1 MEKFIYYFVLLNNVF
16 LTKGTLNI
24 GFYIKDNIKNEIKPM
39 LLNSIM
45 MKAAYNKKETVNFVV
60 ESMTVEDS
68 FQSNQVPIIA
78 SESEAASPMIQSITC
93 KLNIPY
99 IQTNWRQYNSYLGR
113 ETSLNLH
120 PDFNLLSLGLAK
132 IVESLQWP
140 SFIVLYENF
149 QGFLRLQEVFKLQK
163 YSDIQ
168 ARNTIIIKKLNFQ
181 EDVRSVLKEIK
192 HSGEKQII
200 VDCETENTLQVLE
213 QAKEV
218 GLMTFAHTYFLS
230 SLDAHTLNLEKLN
243 TEANITTV
251 RVIDPNGDYVKEV
264 LNNML
269 TSNSYMLKTE
279 TVLIHES
286 INLLMQAVNYMY
298 HDRNITSKNISCKG
312 QEKFKY
318 GSDIISYIKN
328 HYTKSSSRLPFDQ
341 NGRRV
346 DFTLYLVE
354 GNREKVI
361 ATWDSIRPDIVN
373 FFRTAEE
380 SYKKRVETLQTRV
393 QNISSRLE
401 SPYLMLKKDHEN
413 QMGNDKFEGYVL
425 DLMTKIAEKL
435 NFKFNIKVVQGGSNG
450 LYNELAQTWDGIIGD
465 IINENAQ
472 FGISDLTITPSR
484 ESVVDF
490 SMPFMRLGIGILLQ
504 KPKTTVSMFAFLNPL
519 SAEVWMYT
527 VTLYLTVSVILY
539 FVARMAPGDWENP
552 HPCNLNP
559 DELENLWSISNCLW
573 LTMGSIMNQGSDI
586 LPKGISSRL
595 VTSMWWFFALIMTN
609 SYIASLAAFLTAK
622 GSVIDDLEDLA
633 KQNKIKY
640 GTLDGGST
648 QEFFKQSNYST
659 YRRMYAN
666 MILNLPSVF
675 AKTTHEGVQRV
686 QNTPDGSYAFLMES
700 TTIDYLVERN
710 CELTTV
716 DKWFNNI
723 EYGIAMPLDC
733 PYRTI
738 INDAILALQ
747 ENGELNDLKNK
758 WWREESS
765 VCVIPHEGS
774 ELRLEN
780 VGGIFVV
787 LGLGVAVAL
796 FLGLMEF
803 LWTVRQTSIEEHIT
817 YWQAFKM
824 EILFALKVWIS
835 KKKIKQLEN
844 SNHSVKS
851 NVECWSQW
859 GLEQSEERQSG

>member
-68 FQSNQVPIIA
+68 FQSNQVPHSKFVAIIA

-269 TSNSYMLKTE
+269 TSNSYMLK
-279 TVLIHES
+279 
-286 INLLMQAVNYMY
+286 
-298 HDRNITSKNISCKG
+298 
-312 QEKFKY
+312 
-318 GSDIISYIKN
+318 
-328 HYTKSSSRLPFDQ
+328 
-341 NGRRV
+341 
-346 DFTLYLVE
+346 
-354 GNREKVI
+354 
-361 ATWDSIRPDIVN
+361 
-373 FFRTAEE
+373 
-380 SYKKRVETLQTRV
+380 
-393 QNISSRLE
+393 
-401 SPYLMLKKDHEN
+401 
-413 QMGNDKFEGYVL
+413 
-425 DLMTKIAEKL
+425 
-435 NFKFNIKVVQGGSNG
+435 
-450 LYNELAQTWDGIIGD
+450 
-465 IINENAQ
+465 NAQ